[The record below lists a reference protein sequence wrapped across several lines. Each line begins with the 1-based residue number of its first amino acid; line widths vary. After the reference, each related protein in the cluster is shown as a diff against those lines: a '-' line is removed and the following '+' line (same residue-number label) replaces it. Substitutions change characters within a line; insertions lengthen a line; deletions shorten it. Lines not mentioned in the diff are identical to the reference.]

1 MDYSRPANENRRDLM
16 RRKHGAAIRGGLFLI
31 RLYQRYVSPLH
42 GPTCRFVPTCSEY
55 AAEAISAHGFTR
67 GMWLSV
73 RRLLRC
79 HPFHSGGYD
88 PVPPRDL
95 LF

>member
-1 MDYSRPANENRRDLM
+1 M
-16 RRKHGAAIRGGLFLI
+16 RRKHGVVLRGCLVLI
-31 RLYQRYVSPLH
+31 RMYQRYVSPLH
-42 GPTCRFVPTCSEY
+42 GPTCRFVPTCSAY
-55 AAEAISAHGFTR
+55 AAEAISCHGLVR
-67 GMWLSV
+67 GTWLSI

-88 PVPPRDL
+88 PVPPRDP